1 VFLLLPVVFL
11 PFLNKKIKP
20 IKYYVNIL
28 IAGLPIALL
37 QIIYWKLNSGKW
49 FYIGYQNPNEGF
61 DWIGQHLIKNLF
73 YFRKGWIIYSPIVIT
88 AFIGIYAY
96 LKKEK
101 KVALVFF
108 ISLLLNLLIVS
119 SWSVWWWSQ
128 SYGHRAMIESY
139 AYWIIPMGYGI
150 RLLLSKPYKWFIY
163 SILFVFCLL
172 NSFKIWQYHSGILP
186 PDRTTAPYYFST
198 FFDLKPNIK
207 KQQLLSFNFNE
218 SPYTALITKKEI
230 YKKIPLNS
238 VQRLEVT
245 HTQPFPFS
253 YTIALN
259 KITQS
264 NHAIIG
270 LTYKQF
276 ITKTTNFSPT
286 ITFAIKHN
294 GTEYGRTYFKLTNFK
309 PNEPILYQH
318 PEPRSMYD
326 TLIVYFWINEE
337 GYGIINNIQTFAL
350 IEDEHK

>member
-1 VFLLLPVVFL
+1 
-11 PFLNKKIKP
+11 
-20 IKYYVNIL
+20 
-28 IAGLPIALL
+28 
-37 QIIYWKLNSGKW
+37 
-49 FYIGYQNPNEGF
+49 
-61 DWIGQHLIKNLF
+61 
-73 YFRKGWIIYSPIVIT
+73 
-88 AFIGIYAY
+88 
-96 LKKEK
+96 
-101 KVALVFF
+101 
-108 ISLLLNLLIVS
+108 
-119 SWSVWWWSQ
+119 
-128 SYGHRAMIESY
+128 
-139 AYWIIPMGYGI
+139 MGYGI

-207 KQQLLSFNFNE
+207 KKQLLSFNFNE